1 MRSSFAVLVAVALV
15 LVASRA
21 RLITAYS
28 ALPQFLLP
36 ALDLDFLDHPWQSLR
51 ILVQVQL
58 TELLFSL
65 LILVQLLSEPTTDP
79 AASHYRWRPIPL
91 LLATIYTVF
100 FFIPTSSLAIRPT
113 DPRSYLPQRILQVL
127 PSALQEF
134 LPHIVL
140 ARRLNYIWPFT
151 RFLAVLHM
159 YMWATQPRNTYL
171 PSPVKYDVEFRL
183 HGLECR
189 PMRLN
194 SKTRLSKATGCQAEV
209 QMYPRST
216 LSLAFELYWQRRN
229 VALSKHGPPASPAGL
244 TAVALNEQVK
254 RQSTQADLLQIKREA
269 VFNLASK
276 VLGHLVFIDF
286 LDSIAG
292 TESWGKFGP
301 GGQGTDAYR
310 DWWFGLGPWLSE

>member
-1 MRSSFAVLVAVALV
+1 MMRSSFAVLVAVALV

-113 DPRSYLPQRILQVL
+113 DPRSYLPQRIDRKSV
-127 PSALQEF
+127 
-134 LPHIVL
+134 V
-140 ARRLNYIWPFT
+140 
-151 RFLAVLHM
+151 
-159 YMWATQPRNTYL
+159 
-171 PSPVKYDVEFRL
+171 
-183 HGLECR
+183 
-189 PMRLN
+189 
-194 SKTRLSKATGCQAEV
+194 
-209 QMYPRST
+209 
-216 LSLAFELYWQRRN
+216 
-229 VALSKHGPPASPAGL
+229 
-244 TAVALNEQVK
+244 
-254 RQSTQADLLQIKREA
+254 
-269 VFNLASK
+269 
-276 VLGHLVFIDF
+276 
-286 LDSIAG
+286 
-292 TESWGKFGP
+292 
-301 GGQGTDAYR
+301 
-310 DWWFGLGPWLSE
+310 